1 MQVIA
6 LIGNKGGAGK
16 TTLCVNL
23 AVALADKYQ
32 VVILDADPQQSSSQW
47 HNVADCNVSVEVTEA
62 CDDIQYVLDGLESRF
77 SYCLIDCPPS
87 VHSRQMQQA
96 LRVADLAI
104 IPVQPSPVD
113 LWATVHVEDEVA
125 LARKYN
131 PALQAVLLI
140 NQFESRTQLSQIMRQ
155 ALAELSITAA
165 ETQIKRRVVYRSSFL
180 EGRTV
185 NDIGRRGAAA
195 SEEIHQL
202 ILEIEKYL

>member
-16 TTLCVNL
+16 TTLCVNH
-23 AVALADKYQ
+23 AVARADKYQ

-113 LWATVHVEDEVA
+113 LWATVHVEGEDA
-125 LARKYN
+125 LARK
-131 PALQAVLLI
+131 
-140 NQFESRTQLSQIMRQ
+140 
-155 ALAELSITAA
+155 
-165 ETQIKRRVVYRSSFL
+165 
-180 EGRTV
+180 
-185 NDIGRRGAAA
+185 
-195 SEEIHQL
+195 
-202 ILEIEKYL
+202 